1 MGNSQAL
8 AVRTTSGAGYIL
20 TPSRAFLAP
29 GGAYDL
35 SDATPQ
41 SHDVEGRDRLR
52 QSLQRERA
60 YLLGLDQI
68 LHVPRHPQGDEDLAG
83 LGLAA
88 QTRRQVGDRAD
99 RAVVPAALEAD
110 GADGRVALRDADP
123 EVQLVPALAPP
134 AQERRHAVTHRQR
147 HPNGALGRVG
157 HWNRVI
163 EEDHH
168 AVAGEALERALLLED
183 ELAHLSVVLAQDAH
197 DPLRLRGLRE
207 RGEPAKIEKG
217 DRDFPAVGLE
227 RVVGAAGEDQLGE
240 LR

>member
-8 AVRTTSGAGYIL
+8 TVRTTSGAGYIL

-29 GGAYDL
+29 GGAYDP

-60 YLLGLDQI
+60 HLLGLDEI
-68 LHVPRHPQGDEDLAG
+68 LHFPRHPQGDEDLTG

-88 QTRRQVGDRAD
+88 QTRRQVGDRTD

-123 EVQLVPALAPP
+123 EVQLVPPLAPP

-147 HPNGALGRVG
+147 HPDGALGGVG

-168 AVAGEALERALLLED
+168 AVAGEALERALVLED

-197 DPLRLRGLRE
+197 DLLRLRGLRE
-207 RGEPAKIEKG
+207 RGEPAEVEER
-217 DRDFPAVGLE
+217 DRDLPTVGLE
-227 RVVGAAGEDQLGE
+227 RVVGAAGDDQLGE